1 MIMTSL
7 ALVLLDPDNSKFHD
21 LDAAQGITVLTC
33 TVLIVSMIRGMMR
46 FAFLINML
54 EHIIK
59 DMMSFLA
66 VSVLA
71 IAA

>member
-1 MIMTSL
+1 
-7 ALVLLDPDNSKFHD
+7 
-21 LDAAQGITVLTC
+21 
-33 TVLIVSMIRGMMR
+33 MR